1 MIYKAPIYTKIN
13 LQHMYYLVCITEG
26 DKWKTTFRTQ
36 YGTFKWSVMPFRL
49 TNALAVF
56 QCFINNVFS
65 NLLDVCMVVYLDN
78 ILIYSDDI
86 MQYWSYVKEILKQLC
101 KPGLYVKVEKCE
113 FYSDF
118 VEYIDYV
125 LSPSGLTM
133 SNTKVKA
140 IQE

>member
-1 MIYKAPIYTKIN
+1 MSF
-13 LQHMYYLVCITEG
+13 E
-26 DKWKTTFRTQ
+26 
-36 YGTFKWSVMPFRL
+36 L
-49 TNALAVF
+49 TNTPAAF
-56 QCFINNVFS
+56 QCFMNNVFS
-65 NLLDVCMVVYLDN
+65 NLLDVYIIVYLDD